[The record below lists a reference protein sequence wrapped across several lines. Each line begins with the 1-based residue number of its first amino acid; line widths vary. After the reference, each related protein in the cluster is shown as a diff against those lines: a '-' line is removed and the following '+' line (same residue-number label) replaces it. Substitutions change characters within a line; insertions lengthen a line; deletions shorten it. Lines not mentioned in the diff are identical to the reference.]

1 MENNNKYFGLGVV
14 LLMFGGAG
22 MAEKITSGRGIFII
36 SAIVFSFG
44 LGLIIWSY
52 KK

>member
-1 MENNNKYFGLGVV
+1 MTMEREYIAGVF

-22 MAEKITSGRGIFII
+22 MSEDITSGRGSFMI
-36 SAIVFSFG
+36 SAIVFAVG

-52 KK
+52 RKK